1 MLFWYADVD
10 SVGRQISR
18 MAVSVFLLLG
28 HCNVVA
34 GMEAFLATT
43 GLIVSG
49 QEAHALLGLD
59 MDEAKV
65 GVTPLSLW

>member
-1 MLFWYADVD
+1 MLMWTQWVD
-10 SVGRQISR
+10 TSPEWRAQ
-18 MAVSVFLLLG
+18 AVSVLLLLG

-34 GMEAFLATT
+34 GMEALLATI

-49 QEAHALLGLD
+49 QQANALLGLD

-65 GVTPLSLW
+65 GVTPLSL